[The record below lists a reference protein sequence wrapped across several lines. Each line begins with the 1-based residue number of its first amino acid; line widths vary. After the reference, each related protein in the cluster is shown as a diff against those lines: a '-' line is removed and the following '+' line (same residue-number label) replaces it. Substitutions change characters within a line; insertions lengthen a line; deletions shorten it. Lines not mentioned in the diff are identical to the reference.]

1 MALFH
6 QCYAKNNYKLL
17 ELLLEPHYLSIAFVE
32 MPRLTKKQKMIN
44 DIYGE
49 AATKL
54 LNVDSDDESEARR
67 IQKNC
72 EWDVFEVITRHK
84 P

>member
-1 MALFH
+1 M
-6 QCYAKNNYKLL
+6 
-17 ELLLEPHYLSIAFVE
+17 ELYDLSIFVK
-32 MPRLTKKQKMIN
+32 MPRLTKKQKIIN

-67 IQKNC
+67 IQTNC

>member
-1 MALFH
+1 M
-6 QCYAKNNYKLL
+6 
-17 ELLLEPHYLSIAFVE
+17 EPHDLSIFVK

-54 LNVDSDDESEARR
+54 LNVDSDDESEERR